1 MAWASRP
8 DGMDELSLT
17 VVGIDH
23 PNADRSNRMF
33 ELLQCVRGE
42 RIELRPEP
50 KNPFDEHAVAVLS
63 ARGRQIGY
71 LRSER
76 AVLIGARL
84 RAGEEYTALFQDLDT
99 HVAYIRVR
107 FGGGAPTL
115 PVERGDHDPRADLGD
130 AFQPDP
136 EGPEWG
142 A

>member
-1 MAWASRP
+1 MGWVYRP
-8 DGMDELSLT
+8 AVNELSLT

-33 ELLQCVRGE
+33 ELLQCVR
-42 RIELRPEP
+42 PEP
-50 KNPFDEHAVAVLS
+50 KNPFDEHAVAVFS

-76 AVLIGARL
+76 AVMIGARL
-84 RAGEEYTALFQDLDT
+84 RAGEEYVALFQDLDT
-99 HVAYIRVR
+99 HAAHVRVR
-107 FGGGAPTL
+107 FGGGVPTL
-115 PVERGDHDPRADLGD
+115 PVERGDHDPRADLGGD
-130 AFQPDP
+130 FQPDP